1 LDQLLNNKKKQK
13 NELKL
18 FYLQRSAKR
27 MTQKKQEQGFIE
39 VICGPMFAGKTE
51 TLIKR
56 SNQALKLKKK
66 ILSFKPRIDD
76 RYSIKEEII
85 SHNLNTIPAILI
97 DKSKDILPFITSQI
111 DVVIIDESQFLD
123 NDIIAIVDYLANC
136 NIEVIISGLELDFCG
151 KPFGPMPYL
160 LAISDVVTKL
170 TSICAISG
178 KKANRTQRLLD
189 GKPAKSNEPVVLIG
203 GKEYHEPRC
212 RKHHCLAD
220 INKTKVNW
228 GILTHQPK

>member
-1 LDQLLNNKKKQK
+1 
-13 NELKL
+13 
-18 FYLQRSAKR
+18 
-27 MTQKKQEQGFIE
+27 MTQKEQGQGFIE

-51 TLIKR
+51 SLIQRRNK
-56 SNQALKLKKK
+56 ALKLKKK

-76 RYSIKEEII
+76 RYSVKEEIV
-85 SHNLNTIPAILI
+85 SHNRNNIPAILI
-97 DKSKDILPFITSQI
+97 DKSKDILTFITPEI
-111 DVVIIDESQFLD
+111 NVVIIDESQFLD

-160 LAISDVVTKL
+160 LAIADTVTKL

-178 KKANRTQRLLD
+178 GKANRTQRLIE
-189 GKPAKSNEPVVLIG
+189 GKPAQSNEPVVLVG

-220 INKTKVNW
+220 IDKTKVNW
-228 GILTHQPK
+228 KNFANQSK

>member
-1 LDQLLNNKKKQK
+1 
-13 NELKL
+13 
-18 FYLQRSAKR
+18 
-27 MTQKKQEQGFIE
+27 MTQKEQGQGFIE

-51 TLIKR
+51 SLIQRRNK
-56 SNQALKLKKK
+56 ALKLKKK

-76 RYSIKEEII
+76 RYSVKEEIV
-85 SHNLNTIPAILI
+85 SHNRNNIPAILI
-97 DKSKDILPFITSQI
+97 DKSKDILTFITPEI
-111 DVVIIDESQFLD
+111 NVVIIDESQFLD
-123 NDIIAIVDYLANC
+123 SDIIAIVDYLANC

-160 LAISDVVTKL
+160 LAIADTVTKL

-178 KKANRTQRLLD
+178 EKANRTQRLIE
-189 GKPAKSNEPVVLIG
+189 GKPAQSNEPVVLVG

-220 INKTKVNW
+220 IDKTKVNW
-228 GILTHQPK
+228 ENFANQSK